1 MGKRVAY
8 YGVLVALAFIFSYV
22 ESFIVIP
29 VPIPGIKLGLANLVV
44 VVALYV
50 LDAKAAFVISVVRIL
65 LVGLTFG
72 NMFSMVYAL
81 SGGLLSCAL
90 MVLAKKHNR
99 LSTVGVSILGGVSH
113 NIGQI
118 LVAMLVL
125 ESTDLV
131 YYLPM
136 LLVAGALTGA
146 VIGIVGQLMIERLKF
161 NFIK

>member
-1 MGKRVAY
+1 MGKKVAY

-50 LDAKAAFVISVVRIL
+50 LDAKAAFAISVVRIF

-81 SGGLLSCAL
+81 SGGLLSCGL
-90 MVLAKKHNR
+90 MILAKKHNW
-99 LSTVGVSILGGVSH
+99 LSTVGVSVLGGVSH

-136 LLVAGALTGA
+136 LLVAGVLTGA
-146 VIGIVGQLMIERLKF
+146 VIGVVGQLMIDRLKNLKF
-161 NFIK
+161 